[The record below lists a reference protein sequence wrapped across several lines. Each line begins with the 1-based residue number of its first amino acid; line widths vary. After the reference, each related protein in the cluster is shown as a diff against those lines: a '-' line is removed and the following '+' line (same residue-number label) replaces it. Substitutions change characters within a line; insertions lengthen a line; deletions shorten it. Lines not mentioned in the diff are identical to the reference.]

1 MPIDELQC
9 ERVIIDE
16 TRGHERLDL
25 SLENILVQS
34 AIPKTV
40 LDLSARLA
48 APCESVE

>member
-1 MPIDELQC
+1 MPIDELQS

-16 TRGHERLDL
+16 TRGHQRLDL

-40 LDLSARLA
+40 LNLSARLA
-48 APCESVE
+48 SSCESVE